1 LPEKLRASSG
11 KILEKLWRK
20 PLDKKD
26 VQQIAQLARLEIDEN
41 DIPEYATNLTNILAL
56 VEQMNAVDTDDVI
69 PMAHPTDAVQRLRE
83 DEVTETNQREHF
95 QEIAPQVENGLYLV
109 PQVIE

>member
-1 LPEKLRASSG
+1 M
-11 KILEKLWRK
+11 
-20 PLDKKD
+20 DKKD
-26 VQQIAQLARLEIDEN
+26 VEQIAQLARLAINDD

-56 VEQMNAVDTDDVI
+56 VEQMNSVNTDNVE

-83 DEVTETNQREHF
+83 DVVTETDQRARF
-95 QEIAPQVENGLYLV
+95 QEIAPEVADGLYLV